1 MYGPA
6 RFQQRRPPAYQ
17 NLPKFW
23 RSKISEATKLNARLI
38 HWDLVTR
45 FTSATAT
52 ISDLWDWIET
62 GFTYAH
68 MMQLLIDDGLEFE
81 DDAIR
86 AINAQITA
94 YDSVIERLR
103 RTGKAGF
110 SGNEL
115 ATARAAATVM
125 DSLLDLD
132 RNGIAD
138 KAGRWSAAQMH
149 SLRATGN
156 LSRKKIT

>member
-1 MYGPA
+1 MRPA
-6 RFQQRRPPAYQ
+6 ASFQKRPPAY
-17 NLPKFW
+17 NELPRFW
-23 RSKISEATKLNARLI
+23 RPKINEKAKLDARVI

-45 FTSATAT
+45 FTNGTAT
-52 ISDLWDWIET
+52 KDDLWDWIET
-62 GFTYAH
+62 GFTYVR
-68 MMQLLIDDGLEFE
+68 MMELLIADGLAFE

-86 AINAQITA
+86 AMNAQIEI
-94 YDSVIERLR
+94 YSSVIERLR
-103 RTGKAGF
+103 RTSKAGF
-110 SGNEL
+110 NGEEL
-115 ATARAAATVM
+115 ATARTAATVM

-138 KAGRWSAAQMH
+138 QAGRWSAEQMR